1 MFPLSTSFASP
12 LSLSHWH
19 LVPIHSILF
28 QIPFWSGLVLY
39 LLEMVLSYSIYREH
53 TKHHKCYIVVGIE
66 VDIEVIVIL
75 NVIVIVGVVIIN
87 MIFSSLSTSPQ
98 YITTASFTTIT
109 FVWVEVVQLHP
120 LHVLLRHHYYSVP
133 TTSCWWSGNGGSGY
147 SGLIDDEEGGG
158 GGGGLA
164 NTWFSLCVSTAEW
177 SRRRRRW

>member
-1 MFPLSTSFASP
+1 
-12 LSLSHWH
+12 
-19 LVPIHSILF
+19 
-28 QIPFWSGLVLY
+28 
-39 LLEMVLSYSIYREH
+39 MVLSYSIYREH

-164 NTWFSLCVSTAEW
+164 NT
-177 SRRRRRW
+177 